1 MIETEKAL
9 VVDVDGTLCP
19 IRQDCE
25 SYDDM
30 IPEPR
35 MLARLRALHA
45 EGWVI
50 ILHSARGMRSNN
62 GNAGRIARNVAPGLL
77 RWLDAHGIPFDEL
90 HLGKPWPGR
99 QGFYVDDRAVRPRE
113 FVDLGLDDL
122 NALIERDRIA
132 VPGGRT

>member
-1 MIETEKAL
+1 
-9 VVDVDGTLCP
+9 
-19 IRQDCE
+19 
-25 SYDDM
+25 
-30 IPEPR
+30 
-35 MLARLRALHA
+35 
-45 EGWVI
+45 
-50 ILHSARGMRSNN
+50 MRSNN

-122 NALIERDRIA
+122 NALVERDRIA
-132 VPGGRT
+132 VPGGRA